1 MDKTLME
8 YSQSDNITSLSASTQ
23 ETFESW
29 TKLWYWLG
37 ALIGLLVLSLL
48 PSSVVTPLLNQR
60 NYKRIKRITQEQLLR
75 VNVNQ
80 ENDVELGN
88 YTERGVREST

>member
-29 TKLWYWLG
+29 AKLWYWLG